1 MRQPSLNLTLHPTH
15 CWTAIWK
22 EKIRGDKREGSEG
35 ESRNKESRAGTRKDQ
50 CGLHLPSALGDGG
63 ENYIGKKK
71 KKTQSGTHYISSHL
85 LGSKECNKKKKRKGW
100 KREVMKRKKLT
111 NLWQTNTKSL
121 RPSLPWSVYWCG
133 NMSFLFVFGIFATL
147 GIKFKSLQCLT
158 THRSS
163 MYS

>member
-85 LGSKECNKKKKRKGW
+85 LGSKECNKKKKKKRVKEGSNEEKKTDKLMTNKHQKFETLSTLECLLMW
-100 KREVMKRKKLT
+100 KHEL
-111 NLWQTNTKSL
+111 
-121 RPSLPWSVYWCG
+121 
-133 NMSFLFVFGIFATL
+133 SFCFWYF
-147 GIKFKSLQCLT
+147 C
-158 THRSS
+158 
-163 MYS
+163 YSRN